1 MAKFAERTQVG
12 YWGKQLLNYDTY
24 LLLAVV
30 GGFFAIDQL
39 YLRSPLTFLGK
50 LLGNIFLFGIPWL
63 YDILEGFLNDKRVKL
78 FGTSAPM
85 IGQLGVGGGMFLP
98 EGSNLAPADAYTKWN
113 FLIYSVVLMFG
124 GLFGGDSYLLGDTLG
139 GMIRT
144 GLCLTVIFLPVA
156 AVWWGL
162 KLWEYYVNTGDL
174 LDKHWEWFGAP
185 KPAHPVKDCPSVL
198 EEITIW
204 GLTTAKTVLAFIPGG
219 GIIVT
224 MLDGLI
230 ASLKAAYGMVGEAKN
245 AVIATARAANEL
257 PPAMKAM
264 GDSLP
269 GKFPPAVVEAKEQLK
284 GPTAPPAAGAAEAA
298 AAPPSAPPAPMTGG
312 GLEEPSSAITYS
324 LLGTLALVLV
334 SGGGK
339 FIKEVWQNG
348 RRQRSRE
355 SKNDR
360 PPEPGAI

>member
-12 YWGKQLLNYDTY
+12 YWGKQILSYDTY

-50 LLGNIFLFGIPWL
+50 LVGNIFLFGIPWL
-63 YDILEGFLNDKRVKL
+63 YDILQGFLNDGRVKL

-85 IGQLGVGGGMFLP
+85 VGQLGIGAGMFLP
-98 EGSNLAPADAYTKWN
+98 EGANLPPADGETKWN
-113 FLIYSVVLMFG
+113 FLIYSAVLLFG

-156 AVWWGL
+156 AIWWGA
-162 KLWEYYVNTGDL
+162 KLWQYFVNTGDL
-174 LDKHWEWFGAP
+174 LDTNWEWFGAP
-185 KPAHPVKDCPSVL
+185 EPAFPVKRCPGVL

-204 GLTTAKTVLAFIPGG
+204 VLKTARVVMRQIPGF
-219 GIIVT
+219 GIFAT

-230 ASLKAAYGMVGEAKN
+230 SSLEIAYGMATQAVGE
-245 AVIATARAANEL
+245 VVATAKAVGRLQGAVESMDVGDFPAEVAADREADR
-257 PPAMKAM
+257 PAQ
-264 GDSLP
+264 
-269 GKFPPAVVEAKEQLK
+269 PAAAEAAK
-284 GPTAPPAAGAAEAA
+284 PTAPPQQ
-298 AAPPSAPPAPMTGG
+298 GG
-312 GLEEPSSAITYS
+312 GATTEPSSAITYS

-348 RRQRSRE
+348 RRQRE

-360 PPEPGAI
+360 PPEPGAV

>member
-12 YWGKQLLNYDTY
+12 YWGKQLLSYDTY
-24 LLLAVV
+24 LLLTVV

-63 YDILEGFLNDKRVKL
+63 YDILQGFLNDKRVKL

-144 GLCLTVIFLPVA
+144 GLCLSVIFLPVA
-156 AVWWGL
+156 AVWWAF
-162 KLWEYYVNTGDL
+162 KLWEYYVNTGEL
-174 LDKHWEWFGAP
+174 LDNNWEWFGAP
-185 KPAHPVKDCPSVL
+185 KPAHPVRPCPGVL

-204 GLTTAKTVLAFIPGG
+204 GLTTAKTVLTYIPGG
-219 GIIVT
+219 SIVAA
-224 MLDGLI
+224 MIDGLI
-230 ASLKAAYGMVGEAKN
+230 VSLKAAYGMVGEAKN
-245 AVIATARAANEL
+245 AVIATARAANQL

-269 GKFPPAVVEAKEQLK
+269 EKFPPAVVEAKEKLK
-284 GPTAPPAAGAAEAA
+284 GPTAPPAAGAAAEAA
-298 AAPPSAPPAPMTGG
+298 DAPQPSAPMAGG

-348 RRQRSRE
+348 RRSRE

-360 PPEPGAI
+360 PPEPGAV

>member
-98 EGSNLAPADAYTKWN
+98 EGQNLLPADGETKWN

-144 GLCLTVIFLPVA
+144 GLCLTVILLPVA
-156 AVWWGL
+156 AIWWGA

-174 LDKHWEWFGAP
+174 LDNNWEWFGAP
-185 KPAHPVKDCPSVL
+185 KPAHPVKRCPGVL

-204 GLTTAKTVLAFIPGG
+204 VLKTARVVMRQIPGF
-219 GIIVT
+219 GIFAS

-230 ASLKAAYGMVGEAKN
+230 SSLEIAYGMVEAAKDE
-245 AVIATARAANEL
+245 VIAVAKTASR
-257 PPAMKAM
+257 
-264 GDSLP
+264 LP
-269 GKFPPAVVEAKEQLK
+269 GSFDEMGSGLAGQFPPAVAEAREEQ
-284 GPTAPPAAGAAEAA
+284 GIAPAAAAEAA
-298 AAPPSAPPAPMTGG
+298 PTKTVGG
-312 GLEEPSSAITYS
+312 ASEEPSSAITYS

-360 PPEPGAI
+360 PPEPGAV

>member
-12 YWGKQLLNYDTY
+12 YWGKQLLSYDTY

-85 IGQLGVGGGMFLP
+85 VGQLGVGAGMFLP
-98 EGSNLAPADAYTKWN
+98 EGTNLPPADGETKWN
-113 FLIYSVVLMFG
+113 FLIYSVMLMFG
-124 GLFGGDSYLLGDTLG
+124 GLLGGDSYLLGDTLG

-144 GLCLTVIFLPVA
+144 GLCLSVIFLPVA
-156 AVWWGL
+156 AVWWGA
-162 KLWEYYVNTGDL
+162 KLWQYFVNTGDL
-174 LDKHWEWFGAP
+174 LDNHWEWFGAP
-185 KPAHPVKDCPSVL
+185 EPAFPVKRCPGVL
-198 EEITIW
+198 EEITVW
-204 GLTTAKTVLAFIPGG
+204 VLKTARVVMRQIPGL
-219 GIIVT
+219 GIFAT

-230 ASLKAAYGMVGEAKN
+230 SSLEIAYGMATEAV
-245 AVIATARAANEL
+245 AEVAATAKAVGRLQGAVGAMDVGDFPAEVAADREADAATQ
-257 PPAMKAM
+257 PALMAS
-264 GDSLP
+264 G
-269 GKFPPAVVEAKEQLK
+269 Q
-284 GPTAPPAAGAAEAA
+284 TAAEQ
-298 AAPPSAPPAPMTGG
+298 PAKVTGG
-312 GLEEPSSAITYS
+312 AQAEPSSAITYS

-348 RRQRSRE
+348 RRSRSE

-360 PPEPGAI
+360 PPEPGAV